1 MINGISV
8 VISTWRRRELLIKII
23 ANLERQN
30 FSKNLYEI
38 IIVNSFP
45 ELNLNLT
52 DKKLVKIFNINSNSN
67 AQKRNCGILKARF
80 KNIIFLDDDCLPEK
94 KFMFKYYRIFRSLD
108 YSSIACGSVIY
119 EEKYKKEQKYLNYRQ
134 KKHFIVKNNNFTK
147 ERQIKP
153 AQVVTMNMALK
164 KIKKNKIYFNKN
176 FKSYGFEDY
185 EFCYRLINK
194 GFKFFKSNPIIYHVD
209 NRSFED
215 YLKKFYFLGN
225 KGSKIL
231 IEINYKAFQE
241 TNYYFLEN
249 IFLIKKIIRLPAFV
263 TFCIWFNKYLKHLN
277 KFFSYK
283 LDLFLKINI
292 SMSYFLGYLDR
303 VNYKSKLVSWYK

>member
-1 MINGISV
+1 MINGISI
-8 VISTWRRRELLIKII
+8 VISSWKRRVLLIKII
-23 ANLERQN
+23 KKLEKQN
-30 FSKNLYEI
+30 ISKNLFEI

-45 ELNLNLT
+45 ELNLNFL
-52 DKKLVKIFNINSNSN
+52 DNKLVKIFNINSNSN
-67 AQKRNCGILKARF
+67 AQKRNLGILKARF

-94 KFMFKYYRIFRSLD
+94 NFLFKYYRIFRSMD

-119 EEKYKKEQKYLNYRQ
+119 EDKKKTKQKYLNYRQ

-153 AQVVTMNMALK
+153 SQIVTMNMALK
-164 KIKKNKIYFNKN
+164 KIKNNKIYFNKN

-185 EFCYRLINK
+185 EFCHRLIKK

-225 KGSKIL
+225 KGSKTL
-231 IEINYKAFQE
+231 MEIDYKAFQE

-249 IFLIKKIIRLPAFV
+249 FFLTRKIIKIPFFIMLCV
-263 TFCIWFNKYLKHLN
+263 WFNIALKNLN
-277 KFFSYK
+277 KFFLYK
-283 LDLFLKINI
+283 FDLFLKINI
-292 SMSYFLGYLDR
+292 LMSYFLGYSDR
-303 VNYKSKLVSWYK
+303 VNHKNKLVSWYK

>member
-1 MINGISV
+1 MINGTSI
-8 VISTWRRRELLIKII
+8 VISTWKRRELLIKII
-23 ANLERQN
+23 KKLEKQN
-30 FSKNLYEI
+30 ISKNLYEI

-45 ELNLNLT
+45 ELNLNFL
-52 DKKLVKIFNINSNSN
+52 DNKLVKIFNINSNSN
-67 AQKRNCGILKARF
+67 AQKRNLGILKARF

-94 KFMFKYYRIFRSLD
+94 NFLFKYYRIFRSMD

-119 EEKYKKEQKYLNYRQ
+119 EDKNKKKQKYLNYRQ

-153 AQVVTMNMALK
+153 SQVVTMNMALK
-164 KIKKNKIYFNKN
+164 KIKNNKIYFNKN

-185 EFCYRLINK
+185 EFCHRLIKK

-225 KGSKIL
+225 KGSKTL
-231 IEINYKAFQE
+231 MEIDYKAFQE

-249 IFLIKKIIRLPAFV
+249 FFLTRKIIKISFFIMLCV
-263 TFCIWFNKYLKHLN
+263 WFNIALKNLN
-277 KFFSYK
+277 KFFLYK
-283 LDLFLKINI
+283 FDLFLKINI
-292 SMSYFLGYLDR
+292 SMSYFLGYSDR
-303 VNYKSKLVSWYK
+303 VNYKNKLVSWYK